1 MKSILALVTLLLIAS
16 CGSDTPSS
24 TSTADT
30 PATVQAS
37 DQPLTVV
44 DDAPVI
50 PPLPEVAPTAV
61 AVEED
66 PVAVEEEPVAVEE
79 DPVAVEEEPVA
90 GEEDPVAFEE
100 EPVAVE
106 EEPVAAEEDAT
117 VEPETVV
124 EAPVET
130 PTVDLTAPDL
140 DNNGIPYLD
149 KPVASGTLRASSTSS
164 LPEDCPADIGPT
176 CDPFTMM
183 GIILEIRA
191 AFVESAVGYGLY
203 LRGELIENFIV
214 SELPPNQTEI
224 FYSVSTRIIE
234 TGDAAV
240 DSAALQAYLDESIYQ
255 LDAYDVDGN
264 GSGLTDPV
272 IWVRGND

>member
-1 MKSILALVTLLLIAS
+1 MKSILALITLLLIAS
-16 CGSDTPSS
+16 CGSQTPSY

-30 PATVQAS
+30 PATVEAS

-44 DDAPVI
+44 DDAPV
-50 PPLPEVAPTAV
+50 
-61 AVEED
+61 
-66 PVAVEEEPVAVEE
+66 
-79 DPVAVEEEPVA
+79 
-90 GEEDPVAFEE
+90 
-100 EPVAVE
+100 
-106 EEPVAAEEDAT
+106 
-117 VEPETVV
+117 
-124 EAPVET
+124 ET
-130 PTVDLTAPDL
+130 PPVDLTAPDL

-149 KPVASGTLRASSTSS
+149 KPVTSGTLRASSTSS
-164 LPEDCPADIGPT
+164 QPEDCPADTGPD

-224 FYSVSTRIIE
+224 FYDVSTRIME

-240 DSAALQAYLDESIYQ
+240 DGAALQAYLDESIYQ
-255 LDAYDVDGN
+255 LEAYDANGN